1 MMARALPSDNRLLST
16 VPLDDLQLLTPL
28 LQLVAMTLGEMVFE
42 PDQAQQFLYFP
53 TSAIVS
59 LHYVT
64 ESGASAESC
73 SVGSE
78 GVVGAPIFMGGVS
91 TSSSAVVTRSGMA
104 YRLPQQAARSE
115 IRRCA
120 PLQRILLRHT
130 SSLIA
135 QTIQIAAC
143 NRFHSVSQTLC
154 RWLLTTL
161 DRSSAGDDPG
171 IAGQHSRRQAREHHG
186 SRLATAG
193 RGLHS
198 LPPRPHPRDRPCW
211 PRSGDLRM
219 LQRAAPRVRNR
230 HPSACTATLIFAA
243 RRSGIRDRVERTMAM
258 PFSPRRDAPSCPAAG
273 AAPNGCAACL
283 EPCGTDVLAGWC
295 SAPCAAVCLLIVRRM
310 TASSRGGQQA
320 PDGAGS
326 GACEPSPLC
335 DVVQTDRA
343 IGTTFQS
350 P

>member
-161 DRSSAGDDPG
+161 DRS
-171 IAGQHSRRQAREHHG
+171 
-186 SRLATAG
+186 
-193 RGLHS
+193 
-198 LPPRPHPRDRPCW
+198 
-211 PRSGDLRM
+211 
-219 LQRAAPRVRNR
+219 
-230 HPSACTATLIFAA
+230 
-243 RRSGIRDRVERTMAM
+243 
-258 PFSPRRDAPSCPAAG
+258 AG
-273 AAPNGCAACL
+273 AAL
-283 EPCGTDVLAGWC
+283 VMTQELLASILG
-295 SAPCAAVCLLIVRRM
+295 VRRESI
-310 TASSRGGQQA
+310 TGAALRLQDAGYIRYRRGHI
-320 PDGAGS
+320 
-326 GACEPSPLC
+326 L
-335 DVVQTDRA
+335 VTDRA
-343 IGTTFQS
+343 GLEAETCECYSALRREFATDI
-350 P
+350 PAHAPRH